1 MRALETA
8 AGVFGGGPFDG
19 CGRPLMLAQTEAED
33 ERAAHGAVACAE
45 GLPFIAFEGCR
56 ERLGAPRPDPR
67 LSRLDPAPPPAGCP
81 GPACRRRVHLR
92 VAADAAVGQRTVLAA
107 FGALMRACAR
117 AAGTS
122 TPCRACG
129 LSRAPR
135 AARAGA
141 ASCDRR
147 RDIRHAVAAFPGVD
161 FSHIEP
167 GADAIYHKH
176 RVETEPAVMERG
188 LRFLQWLMARC
199 ETLPLPSCR
208 RPGGAPRGGA
218 PRPPPRPAGCC
229 EACWRALSGGVA
241 PRSPESRIAVVT
253 HCGFLFLTLSAFGH
267 DCAQPVQ
274 ARPTLARPFPARP
287 APASAG
293 CCSPSAAPPALT
305 HAAQKAAAPARR
317 TSCTARLTT
326 ASCGAWWSRTRRAAA
341 RWTPR
346 GGPAAAP
353 GCDGAR
359 LERRARGA
367 NAAPGGRHHILS
379 GARACRSL
387 GCG

>member
-199 ETLPLPSCR
+199 AAASRPQAAAWLRSLPWQ
-208 RPGGAPRGGA
+208 GGAAAAAACRWL
-218 PRPPPRPAGCC
+218 PPTPHERAPAGA
-229 EACWRALSGGVA
+229 E
-241 PRSPESRIAVVT
+241 
-253 HCGFLFLTLSAFGH
+253 
-267 DCAQPVQ
+267 
-274 ARPTLARPFPARP
+274 
-287 APASAG
+287 
-293 CCSPSAAPPALT
+293 
-305 HAAQKAAAPARR
+305 RR
-317 TSCTARLTT
+317 
-326 ASCGAWWSRTRRAAA
+326 GWRRAA
-341 RWTPR
+341 RS
-346 GGPAAAP
+346 
-353 GCDGAR
+353 
-359 LERRARGA
+359 RAS
-367 NAAPGGRHHILS
+367 PS
-379 GARACRSL
+379 
-387 GCG
+387 